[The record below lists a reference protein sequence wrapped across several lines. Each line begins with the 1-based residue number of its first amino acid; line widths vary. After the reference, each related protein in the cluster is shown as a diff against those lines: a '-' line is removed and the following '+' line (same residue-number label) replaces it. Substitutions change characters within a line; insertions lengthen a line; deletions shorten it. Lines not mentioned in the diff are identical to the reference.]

1 MIIACYYTFSFIL
14 KGLFFLVLNFKHY
27 NCKKYVHNSRKQ
39 EEASRVA
46 RAAAELNSVPNP
58 ASMVTNPALP
68 MVPNPTLPMVSI
80 PTGVLAQVTDPDND
94 DGLKHEPMSDDSFDE
109 DEDLKED
116 DSDDEEGVDPLEN
129 SMKPIV
135 KPVVRKRAPVF
146 PFEVRSSCS
155 LSLL

>member
-1 MIIACYYTFSFIL
+1 MA
-14 KGLFFLVLNFKHY
+14 
-27 NCKKYVHNSRKQ
+27 
-39 EEASRVA
+39 
-46 RAAAELNSVPNP
+46 P
-58 ASMVTNPALP
+58 NPALP
-68 MVPNPTLPMVSI
+68 MAPNPTLPMVSI
-80 PTGVLAQVTDPDND
+80 PTGVLAHVTDDAD
-94 DGLKHEPMSDDSFDE
+94 DLKHEPMSDDSFDE

-155 LSLL
+155 LS

>member
-1 MIIACYYTFSFIL
+1 M
-14 KGLFFLVLNFKHY
+14 
-27 NCKKYVHNSRKQ
+27 KKYVHYSRKQ
-39 EEASRVA
+39 EEASRLA

-58 ASMVTNPALP
+58 ALPMVPNPALP

-80 PTGVLAQVTDPDND
+80 PTGVLAQGTNDDDD

-129 SMKPIV
+129 SMKLIV